1 MEGQIH
7 INSFVGRRRPRRART
22 VANVLDYPGCAGA
35 RKRHASALESLAGRY
50 FDMPAH
56 MGVGVSA
63 DSEMPAGGLDR
74 LGAAPYEM

>member
-63 DSEMPAGGLDR
+63 AIRKCLLADWIDSVRMR
-74 LGAAPYEM
+74 C